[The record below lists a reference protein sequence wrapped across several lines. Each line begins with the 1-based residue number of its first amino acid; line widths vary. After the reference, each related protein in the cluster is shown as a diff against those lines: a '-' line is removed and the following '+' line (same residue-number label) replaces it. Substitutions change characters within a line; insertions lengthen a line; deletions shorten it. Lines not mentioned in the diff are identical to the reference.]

1 MVCDKLYN
9 YFNMNSKRII
19 LLTIF
24 LSFFCLVWY
33 PLGLAFAD
41 SVSIPNY
48 GPTSFPIL
56 LGNIVKYASG
66 LVATL
71 AVIMIVIAG
80 IVYLTSGGGA
90 RMETAKKIL
99 VYAVAG
105 IVIAL
110 AASGIVSTI
119 TSIIK

>member
-1 MVCDKLYN
+1 
-9 YFNMNSKRII
+9 MNSKKII
-19 LLTIF
+19 CLVSVLA
-24 LSFFCLVWY
+24 LFCLAGLVFAQTVTLPD
-33 PLGLAFAD
+33 PLGGKSFKDVLT
-41 SVSIPNY
+41 SVTN
-48 GPTSFPIL
+48 
-56 LGNIVKYASG
+56 YASG
-66 LVATL
+66 LIATL
-71 AVIMIVIAG
+71 AVIMIIISG